1 MAWVGYGNYPTLES
15 YNRRKN
21 NIHDACAKSKKKMD
35 AHSSSKQRFI
45 EVSIRTNIKQQLAS

>member
-21 NIHDACAKSKKKMD
+21 NIHDACAKSKKKWMPIQ
-35 AHSSSKQRFI
+35 AASKD
-45 EVSIRTNIKQQLAS
+45 L